1 MGLGVFLTVKQKQSK
16 GKKKKNTQKAPMLL
30 GFKFGVMEIQSFV

>member
-16 GKKKKNTQKAPMLL
+16 GKKKTTQKAPMLL

>member
-16 GKKKKNTQKAPMLL
+16 GKKKNTQKTPMLL